1 MRVIRDDDE
10 IWFDSVYPN
19 IATELET
26 WDFDF
31 WRSNKWKKSNVERC
45 SAELVTHLK
54 EKNTAEYNR
63 SADMFPDL
71 IERVV
76 AARARSIADS
86 LRASGLL

>member
-26 WDFDF
+26 WGFDL
-31 WRSNKWKKSNVERC
+31 WHSGKWKKSDVERC

-54 EKNTAEYNR
+54 EANPAEYNR
-63 SADMFPDL
+63 SADMFPGI

-76 AARARSIADS
+76 AARARSRADS